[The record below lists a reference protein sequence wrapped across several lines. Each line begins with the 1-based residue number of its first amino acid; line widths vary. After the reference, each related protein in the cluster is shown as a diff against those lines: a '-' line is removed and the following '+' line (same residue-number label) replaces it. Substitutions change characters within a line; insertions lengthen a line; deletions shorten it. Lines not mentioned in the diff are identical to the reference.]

1 MKPRLVHPI
10 TITLYK
16 REESPPD
23 AFGDKTAMTELLFML
38 KGQLSP
44 AKYDRM
50 RQAGGG
56 NDPEAEGHVIF
67 MASDWAAVGGEI
79 GDELVLPGSASRLI
93 VVEVMPCGTYGGTAW
108 MVKVGYSRK
117 RASI

>member
-1 MKPRLVHPI
+1 MRPRLIHPI

-16 REESPPD
+16 RSESSPD
-23 AFGDKTAMTELLFML
+23 VFGDKTATEVSFTL

-50 RQAGGG
+50 RQTGGG

-67 MASDWAAVGGEI
+67 MASEWAAVGGGI

-93 VVEVMPCGTYGGTAW
+93 VAEITPCGTYGGAAC